1 MDCPQRSCKGY
12 RWYRCRR
19 WLNLRHASWLRWGA
33 IQLDCEDCALHC
45 NAIPTASPGLLDLL
59 GSLSS
64 KNSWIM
70 VCALGIHA
78 ESPTSTKSCSFFC
91 SLPLPRRHFSRGPW
105 DYRVVP
111 ASSSKHARD
120 NEHEYSVPSK
130 RDSISMVASSQPRV
144 SCTAVLLSFVAIFEL
159 ILQLFLVRVLR
170 IMK

>member
-1 MDCPQRSCKGY
+1 MDCPQRSCKVY

-19 WLNLRHASWLRWGA
+19 LLILQHASWRRWDA

-78 ESPTSTKSCSFFC
+78 ESPTSTKSYSFFC

-144 SCTAVLLSFVAIFEL
+144 SCTAALLFPVATLEL
-159 ILQLFLVRVLR
+159 ILQLPRSDCCA
-170 IMK
+170 